1 MKHRLYLLTALV
13 TAILTLIS
21 CASRYAMDL
30 YLISGEK
37 SQKVKVEQTQFAAM
51 TVLASPYAE
60 EKIVQGMG
68 NTLMIGTGSRGA
80 RGPKIS
86 QYDVLRFDEYLRYR
100 IYIQLPKT
108 LERGSVSLP
117 GNSFAQVLERYDKPQ
132 EENIFLAESGNFVLD
147 SVVSRYLFATL
158 QQGVF
163 TNSKGSKV
171 TFDGR
176 CKVRVAD

>member
-1 MKHRLYLLTALV
+1 MKQISGILITFLTALL
-13 TAILTLIS
+13 ALSS

-37 SQKVKVEQTQFAAM
+37 SQKVKVEQTQFAGM
-51 TVLASPYAE
+51 TVLASPYLE

-68 NTLMIGTGSRGA
+68 NTLMIGTGSRGTQ
-80 RGPKIS
+80 GPKTS

-100 IYIQLPKT
+100 IYIQLPKA
-108 LERGSVSLP
+108 LEKGSVSLQ

-158 QQGVF
+158 QKGVF
-163 TNSKGSKV
+163 ANSKGSKV

-176 CKVRVAD
+176 CKIRVAD